1 MNINNLD
8 HDELNREMILE
19 LFYTTEGNLNK
30 INEAIDKKLKIKGSR
45 KITLFEEFIK
55 NRLLVNPHILK
66 MPQLEISSIE
76 TIYLCQYPSLEGLRI
91 LDLRKNFIG
100 DEGLEAIA
108 QSPFLGKLRELDLRS
123 NGITRW
129 GVKTLAESKTLKC
142 LEKID
147 LRVNKLGKRWEE
159 KLKEIGNFPKLKEI
173 KTI

>member
-8 HDELNREMILE
+8 QDELNREMILE

-30 INEAIDKKLKIKGSR
+30 INEAIDKKLKTKGSR

-100 DEGLEAIA
+100 DEGLEAI
-108 QSPFLGKLRELDLRS
+108 SSSSLLSNLRELDLRN
-123 NGITRW
+123 NGITRL
-129 GVKTLAESKTLKC
+129 GVKIFSESKLFGC

-147 LRVNKLGKRWEE
+147 LRINKLGKRWEDKIGE
-159 KLKEIGNFPKLKEI
+159 SGNFPKIKEVR
-173 KTI
+173 TV

>member
-1 MNINNLD
+1 MKESNLD
-8 HDELNREMILE
+8 KDDLNREIILD
-19 LFYTTEGNLNK
+19 LFYTTKGDLGE
-30 INEAIDKKLKIKGSR
+30 INRAIDEKLKIKGFR
-45 KITLFEEFIK
+45 KITVFEEFVK
-55 NRLLVNPHILK
+55 NRLLGNPYILK
-66 MPQLEISSIE
+66 MPNMEVSIVE
-76 TIYLCQYPSLEGLRI
+76 TIYLCQYPAINGIEV

-100 DEGLEAIA
+100 DAGLEAIA

-123 NGITRW
+123 NGITRS

-159 KLKEIGNFPKLKEI
+159 KFKEIGDFPKLKEI

>member
-1 MNINNLD
+1 MKESNLD
-8 HDELNREMILE
+8 KDDLNREMILN
-19 LFYTTEGNLNK
+19 LFYITKGDLGE
-30 INEAIDKKLKIKGSR
+30 INRAIDEKLKIKGFR
-45 KITLFEEFIK
+45 KITVFEEFVK
-55 NRLLVNPHILK
+55 NRLLGNSHILK
-66 MPQLEISSIE
+66 MPHMEVSIVE
-76 TIYLCQYPSLEGLRI
+76 TIYLCQYPAINGIEV